1 MTTGYEPLNTLKPV
15 AEGLWIIDGPAVRS
29 FGFPFSTRATVVRL
43 ETGELWVHSPTELTA
58 SLRAELDALGPVRH
72 LIAPNQIHFV
82 HVNAWVEAYPGAT
95 FWAAPDVHARAAKNG
110 LHLPEATP
118 LAWDRAEAPWQGQLD
133 QLIVRGSSF
142 HKEAVFFHRV
152 SRTLI
157 VTDLIEAFDT
167 AKLPAHCRPFVWLNG
182 IDNTDGKMPPLL
194 RWTYKNK
201 AALAEDIETLVGW
214 APRRIILA
222 HGDCYDANG
231 AAELQRAFRK
241 LLNARAWEKTVDEIK
256 ARENR

>member
-1 MTTGYEPLNTLKPV
+1 MTGYEPLNTLKPV
-15 AEGLWIIDGPAVRS
+15 AEGLWVIDGPAVKS

-43 ETGELWVHSPTELTA
+43 ESGELWVHSPTELTS
-58 SLRAELDALGPVRH
+58 SLRTELDALGPVRH
-72 LIAPNQIHFV
+72 LIAPNNLHFV
-82 HVNAWVEAYPGAT
+82 HVNAWVAAFPEAT
-95 FWAAPDVHARAAKNG
+95 FWAAPDVHERAAKNG
-110 LHLPEATP
+110 LHLPEAAP
-118 LAWDRAEAPWQGQLD
+118 LSWDRAEPDWEGQLD

-142 HKEAVFFHRV
+142 HKEAVFFHRA

-157 VTDLIEAFDT
+157 VTDLIEAIDT

-201 AALAEDIETLVGW
+201 AALAEDIETLVNW
-214 APRRIILA
+214 KPRRIILA
-222 HGDCYDANG
+222 HGDCYEANG

-256 ARENR
+256 AREKG